1 MASRNPSGK
10 PPVVAHWKKDTLI
23 QEYWLPEHSTRR
35 ESAEFRKNKKFLRD
49 TCELPCWVCGA
60 SQSEENPLEVHHVFE
75 WALWNAME
83 PRRVTAIL
91 EVLEFY
97 EEGYLAKS
105 AKKAALQKRYADAV
119 ESGPLCTPDDV
130 RNLVVLCQQ
139 HHRDK
144 GVGIH
149 MISFPVWIGMAALKK
164 GGTLTRGELARTAA
178 HLRRL
183 DEATADVLEALKEA
197 RPSQPAPRTRRR

>member
-1 MASRNPSGK
+1 
-10 PPVVAHWKKDTLI
+10 
-23 QEYWLPEHSTRR
+23 
-35 ESAEFRKNKKFLRD
+35 
-49 TCELPCWVCGA
+49 
-60 SQSEENPLEVHHVFE
+60 
-75 WALWNAME
+75 ME